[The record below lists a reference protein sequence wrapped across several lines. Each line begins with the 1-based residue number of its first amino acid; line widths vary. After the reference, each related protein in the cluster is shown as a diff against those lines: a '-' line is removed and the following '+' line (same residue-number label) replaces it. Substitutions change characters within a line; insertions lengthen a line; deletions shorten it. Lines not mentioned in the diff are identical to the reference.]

1 MVEDFNHPIQIVGID
16 IVREEDGLARSSRNV
31 YLTDD
36 ERQEAVHL
44 SKSLE
49 IAQTLYKQENDVA
62 ILLLVRLRHIYR
74 NIQVVILMKLQFIV
88 TLI

>member
-44 SKSLE
+44 SKR
-49 IAQTLYKQENDVA
+49 K
-62 ILLLVRLRHIYR
+62 
-74 NIQVVILMKLQFIV
+74 
-88 TLI
+88 